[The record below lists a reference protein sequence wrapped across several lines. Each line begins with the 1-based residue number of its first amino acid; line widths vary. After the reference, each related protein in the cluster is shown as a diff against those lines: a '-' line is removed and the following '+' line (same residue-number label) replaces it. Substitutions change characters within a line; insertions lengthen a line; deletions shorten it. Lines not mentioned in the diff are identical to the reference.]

1 MSVFTPVSPAQ
12 LADWLRQF
20 SVGSLLAVEG
30 IEEGAENSNFL
41 VTTSQG
47 RFVLTLFERLR
58 RDELPFYIGL
68 MVHLAQHGIPCPAPV
83 ANRDNQFLG
92 DLNGRPAVLASFL
105 PGVSVVRT
113 TPTQCAAAGA
123 MLAKLHRAGQSYNQ
137 RLDNPRSMGWW
148 RETAP
153 RVMPFLGAADQA
165 LLKEEIRFHQG
176 GWPEDLPWGVIHADL
191 FRDNVL
197 FEGDRITGIV
207 DFYFAGQDAL
217 LYDVAVTVN
226 AWCSAEDGSLDD
238 EAARDLLA
246 AYHALR
252 PLTRM
257 EHMAWPAMLRG
268 AALRFWLSRLF
279 DSYLPRPGEM
289 VRVRNPDQYRNI
301 LCRRIQAGFDLP
313 WV

>member
-1 MSVFTPVSPAQ
+1 MSVFTPVSPEQ
-12 LADWLRQF
+12 LAAWLRQF
-20 SVGSLLAVEG
+20 SVGSLLGVAG
-30 IEEGAENSNFL
+30 IEEGVENSNFL

-47 RFVLTLFERLR
+47 RFVLTLFERLSQ
-58 RDELPFYIGL
+58 DELPFYIHL
-68 MVHLAQHGIPCPAPV
+68 MAHLAQHGIPCPAPV
-83 ANRDNQFLG
+83 ASRENEYLG
-92 DLNGRPAVLASFL
+92 SLNGRPAVLASFL
-105 PGVSVVRT
+105 PGVSVVHT
-113 TPTQCAAAGA
+113 TSMQCAAAGA
-123 MLAKLHRAGQSYNQ
+123 MLAKLHLAGQSYNQ
-137 RLDNPRSMGWW
+137 RLDNPRGIRWW

-153 RVMPFLGAADQA
+153 QVMPFLGAADQA
-165 LLKEEIRFHQG
+165 LLKEELRFHQSG
-176 GWPEDLPWGVIHADL
+176 LPEDLPWGVIHADL

-226 AWCSAEDGSLDD
+226 AWCSTEDGNLDD
-238 EAARDLLA
+238 EAVRDLLA

-252 PLTRM
+252 PLTRK
-257 EHMAWPAMLRG
+257 ERMAWPAMLRG

-279 DSYLPRPGEM
+279 DMCLPRPGEM

-301 LCRRIQAGFDLP
+301 LRRRIQAGFDLP